1 MGLGMA
7 LNLQKHLVAKGL
19 PPLHYSNRTMSRG
32 EPLKEAG
39 AIPEETFESV
49 VSSANVIFTMV
60 SWSCVNL
67 VGKGR
72 RTDSF
77 PDIK

>member
-7 LNLQKHLVAKGL
+7 VNLQKHLASKGL
-19 PPLHYSNRTMSRG
+19 PPLHYSNRTLSRG

-49 VSSANVIFTMV
+49 VSKSNVIFTMV
-60 SWSCVNL
+60 SCLSLGSPGCS
-67 VGKGR
+67 GAH
-72 RTDSF
+72 D
-77 PDIK
+77 